1 MQIRNFRLPLFFH
14 LPSPPN
20 ATNTPANNDAI
31 RSCSQD
37 TQVLRKEINI
47 QPVSIHVKYYI
58 TDELHFR
65 NNFTNI
71 IISFACCKSVLD
83 ITDALVL
90 PYFFLQGRRNDSL
103 L

>member
-20 ATNTPANNDAI
+20 ASNTPVNNDAI

-65 NNFTNI
+65 NNVISI
-71 IISFACCKSVLD
+71 IICKSLHAVNQCL
-83 ITDALVL
+83 T
-90 PYFFLQGRRNDSL
+90 
-103 L
+103 